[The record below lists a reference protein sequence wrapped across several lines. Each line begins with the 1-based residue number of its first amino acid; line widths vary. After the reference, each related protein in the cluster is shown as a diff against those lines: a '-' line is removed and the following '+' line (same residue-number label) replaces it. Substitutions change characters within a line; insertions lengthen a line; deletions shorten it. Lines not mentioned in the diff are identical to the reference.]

1 MNKMSNKLSD
11 QINIGKELERLLI
24 EVGIESFEELKAIGS
39 ENAFIRIQ
47 TVDPTACLSK
57 LSALEGA
64 VLGIRWHNIPAQ
76 RKEELRAYFKMVKK

>member
-1 MNKMSNKLSD
+1 MSNKLSE

-24 EVGIESFEELKAIGS
+24 EVDINNIEELKAVGA

-57 LSALEGA
+57 LSALEGV
-64 VLGIRWHNIPAQ
+64 VLGIRWHNLPPQ
-76 RKEELRAYFKMVKK
+76 RKDELKAFFKMVKK